1 MRHIIFA
8 FLAVFL
14 LISCAKENKMED
26 TDHNLQTRSELTPE
40 QGFASFLTIADG
52 NYNPPYYDLITMGTS
67 GINAD

>member
-40 QGFASFLTIADG
+40 QRVAAFLPIAG
-52 NYNPPYYDLITMGTS
+52 RNYNPTNYDLITMGTS